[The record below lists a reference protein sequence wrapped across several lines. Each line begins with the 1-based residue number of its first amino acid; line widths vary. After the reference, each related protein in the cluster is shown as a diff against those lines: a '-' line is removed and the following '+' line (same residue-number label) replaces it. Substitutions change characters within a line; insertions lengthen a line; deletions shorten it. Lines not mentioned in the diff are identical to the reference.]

1 MLQSQ
6 NAIYLDKNG
15 ASALVKARA
24 KIYTLM
30 HELSQ
35 SQIFLPLFYKLLL
48 VIEAFQFLW
57 WSLNPRRENNFWTY
71 DVFDWVM
78 QFLKYFQVDGIL
90 REDNSTLFA
99 AVVYVIFGLQIVV
112 LLLII
117 AIFCFLKK
125 SSLAKSNST
134 LVNYSGKILSIYFLL
149 LTTILPLPCYQGFIT
164 AFICFDDDTRHG
176 NLDCYK
182 GTYWIYPIISCFGI
196 IILTLT
202 SFFATLLYI
211 NFNPW
216 SQAPYA
222 APQNRL
228 NLIKLAFKILIPLFA
243 TLDYENEYTKA
254 FLIVYTII
262 WLLILGLRY
271 KQTPYFRRSIFTF
284 TLILEIFIFWTT
296 IVVLFQ
302 TMSDDTNTSNTGFIF
317 WLIIA
322 PFTSYS
328 YISMVRR
335 RPKVYR
341 KLKMKNLTKDS
352 EIEMYILNCINLIE
366 GRESQFKR
374 ITLEG
379 LLRYHVKTCNKKSQ
393 ECFCM
398 DLVSSY
404 NNDEDAPERVWYF
417 WIKSLLLEALER
429 FPKSVK
435 LHLLYAY
442 VQKEK
447 LDNKFKGLFEL
458 MIALDAKPSIEEEYA
473 IFRYKNIIEDE
484 IIENDQKH
492 IELKG
497 IDVNL
502 IVDFENKF
510 VDFQTAI
517 EAAVESHLDFWREL
531 LENNPEIQKLQTL
544 GSYITK
550 SLEEAERQYERLCTI
565 NPNHVKML
573 KIYGN
578 FLKEVVH
585 DENEGQRILDKA
597 EQVDK
602 SSAANRQFVDD
613 DKLKYGDNANPSII
627 TCSGNFTTMG
637 IILNA
642 NNDVFKLLG
651 YSKVEMIGQNI
662 NHIMPKA
669 LGDEHDSIMKNYF
682 ETAKDKAIGV
692 ERIVFPVTKWG
703 YIVPCSLMI
712 KVLPSLSE
720 GLKTVGFLTEL
731 ENISGSLPED
741 ADKRKLC
748 YIMYDG
754 HTGAVQGVTNS
765 CKKYFGISSNLVRT
779 SSYGTNDFTI
789 DAVFP
794 ELLQLNLDDL
804 KAPGGVVTSINTSTL
819 KENFMIEHES
829 SNDFEGSE
837 NETEGVPANVFRI
850 AQVGL
855 NLIQDEDY
863 NEFNL
868 RVIRFIELTEENNI
882 STSQVQI
889 PDHNP
894 SMTKSPSKHEQ
905 TAAKTVG
912 IEEDIDRSG
921 NQSNEEMDSSAP
933 GTEFNEDLRLLKD
946 FKALISEKTVPKSIK
961 ILRNAVM
968 AFALIFIILI
978 SLSLS
983 FNLKEASEFKT
994 GISTV
999 NLAYRRTDVIGHIVW
1014 RLRKLQLLATS
1025 VYVPPTTTTSAKVE
1039 TGLKSELSIL
1049 IDSLRSLT
1057 LQIGDNQDQITS
1069 LGFPEVESEMVTIQS
1084 KIQNGYKTSSSL
1096 FSDAVSQFTSHATAC
1111 ASASLTQF
1119 INDDVTDSTQASF
1132 YFVNRNGLFP
1142 LRIQSEYNAERFHD
1156 FYSDRTEN
1164 YTSRFRIIMILAL
1177 VVLFISEAI
1186 LVPIVFSVHKTA
1198 TKVLSLFGFITTAE
1212 IQDLALK
1219 CEVYMDEHLEHR
1231 HEAQKYGSDDE
1242 IYDEEAG
1249 LVEDQEQGG
1258 VIRASKTSRYGNEYL
1273 EVIQEGEDVNVSKSD
1288 DHSNLDASR
1297 DMGDGNE
1304 EEASHNNQSK
1314 YLKPGHSLTP
1324 YGGMTA
1330 SNKTV
1335 ASAAK
1340 AKEDERRAVLDAEE
1354 EADQKIARSQKLLN
1368 SKDNNKGAVIFQF
1381 TFIIAIIA
1389 TYFIVVFVTE
1399 NQQQSSV
1406 RRALN
1411 HLQLL
1416 SSINPDFRYTVDYT
1430 TEEIVQET
1438 KIAAYTFP
1446 GVDFL
1451 DQRAFYKQQS
1461 LDLIQLVS
1469 DSLKSSF
1476 PGSFKNY
1483 IASYN
1488 TYDSGNI
1495 CSAYYTQ
1502 NATINDFCISV
1513 AGELLTRGLSL
1524 SQTRMSQISDDLIKS
1539 WTNSAKNDAAK
1550 SAILSGDD
1558 YTQMEDLMNLISP
1571 VIEAL
1576 ETEMLENFDDYLSR
1590 IDTLAKVKF
1599 IVFIVAAFLIFFFI
1613 WIPYL
1618 KRLKEKIF
1626 RTKGMLN
1633 MIPMN
1638 IITKNE
1644 SLKTEFIQG
1653 DILQAVK

>member
-1 MLQSQ
+1 
-6 NAIYLDKNG
+6 
-15 ASALVKARA
+15 
-24 KIYTLM
+24 M

-35 SQIFLPLFYKLLL
+35 SQIFLPIFYKLLL
-48 VIEAFQFLW
+48 IIETFQFLW
-57 WSLNPRRENNFWTY
+57 WSLNPRRDNNFWTY

-90 REDNSTLFA
+90 REDNSS
-99 AVVYVIFGLQIVV
+99 IFQVTVFIIFVLQIIV
-112 LLLII
+112 LLLIV
-117 AIFCFLKK
+117 ANFYFLTK
-125 SSLAKSNST
+125 SSLSKSNST

-149 LTTILPLPCYQGFIT
+149 LTTVIPLPAYQGFIT

-176 NLDCYK
+176 SLECYT

-202 SFFATLLYI
+202 SFFASLLYI
-211 NFNPW
+211 DFNPW
-216 SQAPYA
+216 SPAPFA

-243 TLDYENEYTKA
+243 TLDYRNDYTKA
-254 FLIVYTII
+254 FVIVYAVI
-262 WLLILGLRY
+262 WLLILGLRF
-271 KQTPYFRRSIFTF
+271 KQTPYFRRSVFTF
-284 TLILEIFIFWTT
+284 TLILEIFVFWTT

-302 TMSDDTNTSNTGFIF
+302 TMSDDTNPSNTGFIF

-328 YISMVRR
+328 YISLVRR

-352 EIEMYILNCINLIE
+352 EIEMYIINCINLIE
-366 GRESQFKR
+366 GRESQFKK
-374 ITLEG
+374 INLEG
-379 LLRYHVKTCNKKSQ
+379 LLKYHVKSCAKRSH
-393 ECFCM
+393 ECFCL

-404 NNDEDAPERVWYF
+404 NNDEEAPEKIWYL

-458 MIALDAKPSIEEEYA
+458 MIALEAKPSIEEEYA

-550 SLEEAERQYERLCTI
+550 SLEAAERQYERLCAI

-613 DKLKYGDNANPSII
+613 DKLKYGDNANPSIV
-627 TCSGNFTTMG
+627 TCSGNFTAMG
-637 IILNA
+637 TVLNA
-642 NNDVFKLLG
+642 NNEVFKLLG
-651 YSKVEMIGQNI
+651 YSKMEMIGQNI
-662 NHIMPKA
+662 NHVMPKA

-692 ERIVFPVTKWG
+692 ERFVFPVKKDG

-720 GLKTVGFLTEL
+720 GLKIVGFLTEL
-731 ENISGSLPED
+731 ENITGNIPED
-741 ADKRKLC
+741 VDKSKLC
-748 YIMYDG
+748 FIMYDG
-754 HTGAVQGVTNS
+754 HTGSVQGVTHS

-804 KAPGGVVTSINTSTL
+804 KGAGGVVTTINTSTL

-829 SNDFEGSE
+829 SNQAEEEEGSHVE
-837 NETEGVPANVFRI
+837 YQEGGVPANVFRT
-850 AQVGL
+850 AQVAL
-855 NLIQDEDY
+855 TMMQDEDY

-868 RVIRFIELTEENNI
+868 RVIRFFELPEENNI
-882 STSQVQI
+882 STSQVQLQENH
-889 PDHNP
+889 PTM
-894 SMTKSPSKHEQ
+894 MTKSPSKTEPQ
-905 TAAKTVG
+905 AAKTVG
-912 IEEDIDRSG
+912 IEEEVDRSG

-961 ILRNAVM
+961 ILRNAVI
-968 AFALIFIILI
+968 AFVLIFIVLI
-978 SLSLS
+978 SLNLS
-983 FNLKEASEFKT
+983 FSLKEVSEFRT
-994 GISTV
+994 GITTV
-999 NLAYRRTDVIGHIVW
+999 NLAYRRTDVIANIVW
-1014 RLRKLQLLATS
+1014 KLRKLQLLATS
-1025 VYVPPTTTTSAKVE
+1025 IYVPPSTTTSSLVE
-1039 TGLKSELSIL
+1039 TGLRSELSTL
-1049 IDSLRSLT
+1049 IDTLRSLT
-1057 LQIGDNQDQITS
+1057 LEIGDNEDKMTN
-1069 LGFPEVESEMVTIQS
+1069 LGFADVESYMVTLQSQIQT
-1084 KIQNGYKTSSSL
+1084 GTKTSRSL

-1111 ASASLTQF
+1111 NSANLAEF
-1119 INDDVTDSTQASF
+1119 YIVDVTDSTQASF
-1132 YFVNRNGLFP
+1132 FFVDRNGLFP
-1142 LRIQSEYNAERFHD
+1142 LRAQSEYNSEEFHD
-1156 FYSDRTEN
+1156 FYSDRTGN
-1164 YTSRFRIIMILAL
+1164 YSTRFRVVLILAL
-1177 VVLFISEAI
+1177 IVLAISEAI

-1198 TKVLSLFGFITTAE
+1198 TKVLSLFGFITTLE
-1212 IQDLALK
+1212 IQDLAMK
-1219 CEVYMDEHLEHR
+1219 CEVYMDDYLEHR
-1231 HEAQKYGSDDE
+1231 HEAQKYEDE
-1242 IYDEEAG
+1242 EEYDEG
-1249 LVEDQEQGG
+1249 GYVEEPDHGG
-1258 VIRASKTSRYGNEYL
+1258 VIKASKTSRYGNEYL
-1273 EVIQEGEDVNVSKSD
+1273 EVIQEGGDMNESRGD
-1288 DHSNLDASR
+1288 SNLDASR
-1297 DMGDGNE
+1297 DMGDRDQGDE
-1304 EEASHNNQSK
+1304 QASNNAPNDQSK
-1314 YLKPGHSLTP
+1314 YLKPANSNLTP
-1324 YGGMTA
+1324 YGNMTA

-1335 ASAAK
+1335 ASATVK
-1340 AKEDERRAVLDAEE
+1340 AKEEERRAILDAEE
-1354 EADQKIARSQKLLN
+1354 EAEQRNARSQKLLN
-1368 SKDNNKGAVIFQF
+1368 SKDNNKGAVILQF
-1381 TFIIAIIA
+1381 TFFTALIAV
-1389 TYFIVVFVTE
+1389 YFIVVYVTG
-1399 NQQQSSV
+1399 NSQQKSM
-1406 RRALN
+1406 RRALD

-1416 SSINPDFRYTVDYT
+1416 SAVNPDFRYTAAFT
-1430 TEEIVQET
+1430 AEEIAQGT
-1438 KIAAYTFP
+1438 PDDAYTFP
-1446 GVDFL
+1446 GQTWR
-1451 DQRAFYKQQS
+1451 DQRTDYRKTS
-1461 LDLIQLVS
+1461 LNLIQSVS
-1469 DSLKSSF
+1469 DSLKTSF
-1476 PGSFKNY
+1476 PGAFDSY

-1488 TYDSGNI
+1488 NYDSGNI
-1495 CSAYYTQ
+1495 CSSYYTQ
-1502 NATINDFCISV
+1502 NTSMNNYCKSV
-1513 AGELLTRGLSL
+1513 AGGLLTRGLSL
-1524 SQTRMSQISDDLIKS
+1524 SQTRVTQTSDDLIKS
-1539 WTNSAKNDAAK
+1539 FNLTTKTDSAK
-1550 SAILSGDD
+1550 STIISGSD
-1558 YTQMEDLMNLISP
+1558 YRQMEDLVNLIAP
-1571 VIEAL
+1571 VIEQL
-1576 ETEMLENFDDYLSR
+1576 ETELLANFDDYLST
-1590 IDTLAKVKF
+1590 IDSLAKVKF

-1644 SLKTEFIQG
+1644 SLKNEFIQG